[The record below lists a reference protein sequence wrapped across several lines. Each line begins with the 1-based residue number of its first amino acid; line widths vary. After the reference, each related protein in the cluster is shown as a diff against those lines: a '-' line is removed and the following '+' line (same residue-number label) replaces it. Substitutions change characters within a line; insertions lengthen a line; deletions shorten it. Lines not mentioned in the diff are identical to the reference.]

1 MIETKNID
9 RFFPVAGREP
19 FQALKDISIVIP
31 DRSLTMLRG
40 KSGSGKTTLL
50 NILGA
55 LDAPSGGQVIFDG
68 QDITKLSDKQRE
80 KLRRE
85 KIGFI
90 FQSVSL
96 IPMMTVYENV
106 EFSLRLSD
114 YKGDRKKRVEE
125 CLHLVGLG
133 KRMQH
138 MPQELSGGE
147 QQRVAIAR
155 AIAHRPQVIF
165 ADEPTAELD
174 TATSLSV
181 MKMFQDL
188 VQAQGITIVMT
199 THDTGLMDAGDIVY
213 QLEDGA
219 LIDVEK
225 RKAFA
230 ENEGKEE

>member
-1 MIETKNID
+1 MIETKKVC
-9 RFFPVAGREP
+9 REFPVVGSEP
-19 FQALKDISIVIP
+19 FQALRDVSVQIASK
-31 DRSLTMLRG
+31 SLTILRG

-50 NILGA
+50 NIIGA
-55 LDAPSGGQVIFDG
+55 LDAPSSGEVIFDG
-68 QDITKLSDKQRE
+68 QDITKLSDKERE

-106 EFSLRLSD
+106 EFSLRLSN
-114 YKGDRKKRVEE
+114 YRGNRRKRVEE

-138 MPQELSGGE
+138 QPQELSGGE

-155 AIAHRPQVIF
+155 AVAHQPQVIF

-174 TATSLSV
+174 TASSLAV
-181 MKMFQDL
+181 IKMFRDL
-188 VQAQGITIVMT
+188 VEKQGITIVMT
-199 THDTGLMDAGDIVY
+199 THDMALMDAGDMVY
-213 QLEDGA
+213 TLEDGG
-219 LIDVEK
+219 IV
-225 RKAFA
+225 
-230 ENEGKEE
+230 